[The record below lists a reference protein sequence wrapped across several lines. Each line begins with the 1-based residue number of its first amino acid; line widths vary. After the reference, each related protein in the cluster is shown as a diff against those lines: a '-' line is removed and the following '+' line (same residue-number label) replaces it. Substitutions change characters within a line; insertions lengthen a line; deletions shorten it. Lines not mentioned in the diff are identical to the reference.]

1 MASQARWNFV
11 KVEGLGNDFIV
22 LGGPEEAAPPVTEAE
37 AIALCDRRR
46 GIGGDGVLLLGPAEG
61 ADLRMEVIN
70 SDGSRPEMCGNGLR
84 CVVRLWAP
92 RGARLQVA
100 TAAGLREGEHGH
112 DGRIRTDMGEL
123 RCTHP
128 EIDLGEHGRAVGW
141 SAGNPHLIL
150 IRAGDIE
157 ALADAQGARWTHHP
171 AFPNGVNV
179 GFWAPDAEGWR
190 GIVQERGAGRTLAC
204 GTGAAAAAAE
214 IMRQRGGGSDR
225 LALRLPGGPLEA
237 EVDSVGDR
245 ARVALI
251 GTAQVRFEGCW
262 PLTAQ
267 RL

>member
-1 MASQARWNFV
+1 M
-11 KVEGLGNDFIV
+11 
-22 LGGPEEAAPPVTEAE
+22 
-37 AIALCDRRR
+37 IADPQE
-46 GIGGDGVLLLGPAEG
+46 GVLAAAEG
-61 ADLRMEVIN
+61 RFDCMVMSAHFADFDPLRSTLRGLI
-70 SDGSRPEMCGNGLR
+70 SDD
-84 CVVRLWAP
+84 
-92 RGARLQVA
+92 
-100 TAAGLREGEHGH
+100 T
-112 DGRIRTDMGEL
+112 
-123 RCTHP
+123 
-128 EIDLGEHGRAVGW
+128 
-141 SAGNPHLIL
+141 
-150 IRAGDIE
+150 IE

-251 GTAQVRFEGCW
+251 GTAQYPGRRKCDLLKMRCNIDWGTYIMALWRRKCKGKHHWLRHYNWYGASGKYYLNVLWVRAAYKAAWDGKIEAYAAIRARSFPKNVETC
-262 PLTAQ
+262 LK
-267 RL
+267 RSDLCL